1 VGCATVVVGVGVPTR
16 LVAVTVGVPMRAV
29 AVGVAVGVGV
39 FAMVGVAV
47 GVGVS
52 PMVGVAVGVE
62 VSPMVGVAVE
72 VGISVGVAEGVGVP
86 VLEAAG
92 VDVSVPVG
100 VGSPLG
106 VASVVSVAVG
116 TIVRVGDGTGVGV
129 DPPVVSLH
137 VERSVSVAARNS
149 LSIPRQR
156 SASSLRGNSL
166 VPMTQVASATTS
178 RDRQSARPTR
188 SCVGWGGV
196 RFAHAAAT
204 LAYPRPVVLRRSGK
218 GRTPQRRLRT

>member
-1 VGCATVVVGVGVPTR
+1 
-16 LVAVTVGVPMRAV
+16 MRAV

-62 VSPMVGVAVE
+62 VSPMVGVAV
-72 VGISVGVAEGVGVP
+72 EGVGVP

-137 VERSVSVAARNS
+137 VERSVSVVARNS